1 MKLWGKEV
9 TTLEQMSRDKVS
21 GDKVS
26 GGENLSADNG
36 YALTVSDLSW
46 HADDRAIL
54 SDISFSLAKGE
65 MLGIIGPNGAGKS
78 SLLRCLY
85 RYIKPDNGTISLFG
99 HNTSYFSAK
108 EFARQVAVV
117 LQDTPH
123 HFELTTEQLVAIGLT
138 PHKGPFDLTTSSDR
152 RLVADALE
160 KVGLTHKAGQIY
172 EHLSGGEKQ
181 RALIARAIVQQPKLL
196 ILDEPTNHLDIR
208 YQIQIMELLRAIG
221 ISVIT
226 SIHDLNLASAMCDQL
241 LLLDDGRCVAHGTP
255 KSVLTEQRISEV
267 FDVCCSTQPHPQH
280 GNPQIS
286 YFYGYSYGDS
296 THDKSAN
303 DEAAHDETNH
313 DENAHG
319 LKALGQNS
327 LGKKAFGQNS
337 LDKTDFEE
345 NSLDRRHWSSMERH
359 KQDED

>member
-1 MKLWGKEV
+1 MDENNSDK
-9 TTLEQMSRDKVS
+9 QSRDEKH
-21 GDKVS
+21 
-26 GGENLSADNG
+26 SANNAC
-36 YALTVSDLSW
+36 ALTVCDLSW
-46 HADDRAIL
+46 HADDRVIL

-85 RYIKPDNGTISLFG
+85 RYIKPDNGTINLFG
-99 HNTSYFSAK
+99 QNTSYFSAK

-123 HFELTTEQLVAIGLT
+123 HFELTTDQLVAIGLT
-138 PHKGPFDLTTSSDR
+138 PHKGPFDLTTSADR

-160 KVGLTHKAGQIY
+160 KVGLTHKAGQVY

-208 YQIQIMELLRAIG
+208 YQIQVMELLREIG

-226 SIHDLNLASAMCDQL
+226 SIHDLNLASAMCDQI

-255 KSVLTEQRISEV
+255 KSVLTEERISEV
-267 FDVCCSTQPHPQH
+267 FGVCCSTQAHPQH

-286 YFYGYSYGDS
+286 YFYGYSHS
-296 THDKSAN
+296 
-303 DEAAHDETNH
+303 
-313 DENAHG
+313 ENAHG
-319 LKALGQNS
+319 KSAH
-327 LGKKAFGQNS
+327 
-337 LDKTDFEE
+337 DKSQWDGIK
-345 NSLDRRHWSSMERH
+345 RH

>member
-1 MKLWGKEV
+1 M
-9 TTLEQMSRDKVS
+9 S
-21 GDKVS
+21 GDKNS
-26 GGENLSADNG
+26 GDKEHRDEMHSVNKAC
-36 YALTVSDLSW
+36 ALAVSDLRW

-99 HNTSYFSAK
+99 QNTSHFSAK

-138 PHKGPFDLTTSSDR
+138 PHKGPFDLTTSADR

-160 KVGLTHKAGQIY
+160 KVGLTHKAGQVY

-208 YQIQIMELLRAIG
+208 YQIQVMELLREIG

-241 LLLDDGRCVAHGTP
+241 LLLDDGRSVAHGTP
-255 KSVLTEQRISEV
+255 KSVLTEARISEV
-267 FDVCCSTQPHPQH
+267 FGVCCSTQPHPQH

-286 YFYGYSYGDS
+286 YFYGYSHGDN
-296 THDKSAN
+296 AN
-303 DEAAHDETNH
+303 DKNAHDENMSAGMSH
-313 DENAHG
+313 W
-319 LKALGQNS
+319 NS
-327 LGKKAFGQNS
+327 
-337 LDKTDFEE
+337 T
-345 NSLDRRHWSSMERH
+345 ERH